1 MVDFSKINYKI
12 VSHAKLNARFYIIVM
27 LDVMLADAN
36 MKNCDKVL
44 SKDELVVQIKTWTA
58 VTWYVKCTVHA

>member
-1 MVDFSKINYKI
+1 MVDFSKINHKI

-36 MKNCDKVL
+36 MKNCD
-44 SKDELVVQIKTWTA
+44 SF
-58 VTWYVKCTVHA
+58 VKR